1 MSNVLKSKR
10 KTDIRLYDFTI
21 FDFMTLRLFYNANII
36 TMDDALPKVDAM
48 VINDLGKIEAIGAEK
63 ELRNQFGFFSNEID
77 CHEKTIVPGLNDAHI
92 HVWKIGHLRTYMLD
106 VRGVKSIVEFKKL
119 LKDFADKNPTS
130 NWILARGINEMV
142 LDEKRL
148 PTKEDLDE
156 VITDRPV
163 FVIRTCAHIGIANS
177 KAIQISGVS
186 EATEVPFGGEIRK
199 NHDGSLQGIFTE
211 RALGLIMNNIPA
223 FTFDEYKN
231 MILEA
236 HAYLLS
242 LGITS
247 ATDPAAN
254 EELLAAYI
262 KLDQEGLLKVR
273 MNVFPLRIPDGSD
286 DIQVLPELYESDFL
300 QIKTVKFFSDGGLS
314 SATAALNV
322 PYKNTDGYKGVL
334 RLDYDKFYETAKE
347 AVDKGFSVAT
357 HAIGHQA
364 VDLTL
369 KVYSDLFKIDN
380 TLKHRIEH
388 VGFLSN
394 ENIQDFKRM
403 NMTAAMQPIFIYEL
417 ANNFKSTLPD
427 ELLDVVYPCKT
438 VLDNG
443 INLALS
449 TDGPVV
455 KEINPWVNM
464 ETAVTRKAADG
475 FVIGESQKITFKQ
488 AIHAYTVGSAMAD
501 NLENTKGSLAIGKY
515 ADFIVLNINPFDLN
529 NVSKVKTVET
539 WINGELNYKK

>member
-1 MSNVLKSKR
+1 MTFK
-10 KTDIRLYDFTI
+10 II
-21 FDFMTLRLFYNANII
+21 FNANIF
-36 TMDDALPKVDAM
+36 TMDSALPKADAM
-48 VINDLGKIEAIGAEK
+48 VINHLGIIEAIGHEVD
-63 ELRNQFGFFSNEID
+63 LRNQFDGFSNEID
-77 CHEKTIVPGLNDAHI
+77 FDGKTIVPGINDSHI

-106 VRGVKSIVEFKKL
+106 VRGVKSIVEFKKM
-119 LKDFADKNPTS
+119 LKDFAEKNPNS
-130 NWILARGINEMV
+130 KWILARGINEMV
-142 LDEKRL
+142 LEEKRL

-156 VITDRPV
+156 IITDRPV

-177 KAIQISGVS
+177 KAIAISNVD

-199 NHDGSLQGIFTE
+199 NTDGSLKGIFTE
-211 RALGLIMNNIPA
+211 RALGLIMNNIPQ
-223 FTFDEYKN
+223 FTFEEYKN

-262 KLDQEGLLKVR
+262 QLDKEGLLKVR

-286 DIQVLPELYESDFL
+286 QIQVLPEQYDSEFL

-314 SATAALNV
+314 SNTAALNV

-334 RLDYDKFYETAKE
+334 RLDYDTFYKTAKE

-369 KVYSDLFKIDN
+369 KVYSDLFEIN
-380 TLKHRIEH
+380 PNLKHRIEH

-394 ENIQDFKRM
+394 ENIHDFKRM

-417 ANNFKSTLPD
+417 ANNFKSTLED
-427 ELLDVVYPCKT
+427 ALLEVVYPCKT
-438 VLDNG
+438 VLDNN

-455 KEINPWVNM
+455 KEINPWINM

-475 FVIGESQKITFKQ
+475 FVIGESQKISFQQ
-488 AIHAYTVGSAMAD
+488 AIYAYTVGSAVAD
-501 NLENTKGSLAIGKY
+501 NLQHKKGSLTVGKY
-515 ADFIVLNINPFDLN
+515 ADFIVLDTNPFDLDD
-529 NVSKVKTVET
+529 VSGVQTISS
-539 WINGELNYKK
+539 WINGNIFYKK

>member
-1 MSNVLKSKR
+1 
-10 KTDIRLYDFTI
+10 
-21 FDFMTLRLFYNANII
+21 MTFKLVHNANII
-36 TMDDALPKVDAM
+36 TMDDAFPKADAM
-48 VINDLGKIEAIGAEK
+48 VINDLGKIEFIGTESD
-63 ELRNQFGFFSNEID
+63 LRNQFDSFTEEID
-77 CHEKTIVPGLNDAHI
+77 FQGQTIVPGLNDSHI

-106 VRGVKSIVEFKKL
+106 VRGVKSIVEFQKRLKK
-119 LKDFADKNPTS
+119 FSEKNPDS
-130 NWILARGINEMV
+130 EWIMARGINEMV
-142 LDEKRL
+142 LEEKRL

-156 VITDRPV
+156 IIFDRPV

-177 KAIQISGVS
+177 KAMEISKVD
-186 EATEVPFGGEIRK
+186 ETTEVPFGGEIRK
-199 NHDGSLQGIFTE
+199 NNDGSLHGIFTE

-223 FTFDEYKN
+223 FTFEEYKN
-231 MILEA
+231 MILGA
-236 HAYLLS
+236 HNYLLS

-286 DIQVLPELYESDFL
+286 EIQVLPDQYESEFL

-334 RLDYDKFYETAKE
+334 RLDYDKFYQTAKE

-364 VDLTL
+364 IALTL
-369 KVYSDLFKIDN
+369 KVYKDLFKIDN
-380 TLKHRIEH
+380 TLRHRIEH

-394 ENIQDFKRM
+394 ENIKDFQEM
-403 NMTAAMQPIFIYEL
+403 NMTAAMQPIFLYEL
-417 ANNFKSTLPD
+417 ANNFKSTLPN
-427 ELLDVVYPCKT
+427 ELLEVVYPCKT

-464 ETAVTRKAADG
+464 ETAVTRKAIDG
-475 FVIGESQKITFKQ
+475 FVIGESQKITFQQ
-488 AIHAYTVGSAMAD
+488 ALKAYTVGSATAD
-501 NLENTKGSLAIGKY
+501 HLENIKGSLSIGKY
-515 ADFIVLNINPFDLN
+515 ADFIVLNKNPFDLIDVS
-529 NVSKVKTVET
+529 NVETLET
-539 WINGELNYKK
+539 WINGELKYKI

>member
-1 MSNVLKSKR
+1 
-10 KTDIRLYDFTI
+10 
-21 FDFMTLRLFYNANII
+21 
-36 TMDDALPKVDAM
+36 MDDAFPKADSM
-48 VINDLGKIEAIGAEK
+48 VINNLGKIEAVGTQN
-63 ELRNQFGFFSNEID
+63 ELRNQFDSFTSAID
-77 CHEKTIVPGLNDAHI
+77 FQGKTIVPGLNDAHI

-106 VRGVKSIVEFKKL
+106 VRGVKSIVEFKEK
-119 LKDFADKNPTS
+119 LKDFAQKNPNT
-130 NWILARGINEMV
+130 NWIMARGINEMV
-142 LDEKRL
+142 LEEKRL

-156 VITDRPV
+156 VISDRPV

-177 KAIQISGVS
+177 KAIEISGVS
-186 EATEVPFGGEIRK
+186 ETTKVPFGGEIRK
-199 NHDGSLQGIFTE
+199 NKDGSLQGIFTE

-236 HAYLLS
+236 HNYLLS
-242 LGITS
+242 IGITS

-262 KLDQEGLLKVR
+262 RLDKEGLLKVR

-286 DIQVLPELYESDFL
+286 EIQVLPEIYESEFL

-322 PYKNTDGYKGVL
+322 PYKNTDGYQGVL
-334 RLDYDKFYETAKE
+334 RLDYDKFYKTAKE

-369 KVYSDLFKIDN
+369 KVYRDLFKIDN
-380 TLKHRIEH
+380 TLRHRIEH

-394 ENIQDFKRM
+394 ENIKDFKTM

-464 ETAVTRKAADG
+464 ETAVTRKAIYG
-475 FVIGESQKITFKQ
+475 FVIGESQKITFQQ
-488 AIHAYTVGSAMAD
+488 ALKAYTVGSATAD
-501 NLENTKGSLAIGKY
+501 NLENKKGTLSKGKY
-515 ADFIVLNINPFDLN
+515 ADFIVLNTNPFELE
-529 NVSKVKTVET
+529 NVSSVQASET
-539 WINGELNYKK
+539 WVNGELKHTL

>member
-1 MSNVLKSKR
+1 ML
-10 KTDIRLYDFTI
+10 DFPLHWRGVVAEKKMNFKLI
-21 FDFMTLRLFYNANII
+21 YNANII
-36 TMDDALPKVDAM
+36 TMDDAFPKADAM
-48 VINDLGKIEAIGAEK
+48 VINNLGKIEAVGTEN
-63 ELRNQFGFFSNEID
+63 ELRNKFFSFSKEVNFQG
-77 CHEKTIVPGLNDAHI
+77 KTIVPGLNDAHI

-106 VRGVKSIVEFKKL
+106 VRGVKSIVEFKEK
-119 LKDFADKNPTS
+119 LKDFAEKNPNT
-130 NWILARGINEMV
+130 NWIMARGINEMV
-142 LDEKRL
+142 LEEKRL

-156 VITDRPV
+156 VISDRPV
-163 FVIRTCAHIGIANS
+163 FVIRTCAHIGVANS
-177 KAIQISGVS
+177 KAIEISGVS

-199 NHDGSLQGIFTE
+199 NEDGSLQGIFTE

-236 HAYLLS
+236 HNYLLS

-262 KLDQEGLLKVR
+262 RLDKEGLLKVR

-286 DIQVLPELYESDFL
+286 EIQVLPEIYESEFL

-314 SATAALNV
+314 SATAAINV

-334 RLDYDKFYETAKE
+334 RLDYDTFYKTAKE

-369 KVYSDLFKIDN
+369 KVYRDLFKIDT

-394 ENIQDFKRM
+394 ENIKDFQTM

-438 VLDNG
+438 VLDSG

-475 FVIGESQKITFKQ
+475 FVIGESQKITFQQ
-488 AIHAYTVGSAMAD
+488 ALKAYTLGSAIAD
-501 NLENTKGSLAIGKY
+501 NLGHIKGSLSKGKF
-515 ADFIVLNINPFDLN
+515 ADFIVLDNNPFELE
-529 NVSKVKTVET
+529 NVSAVEAFET
-539 WINGELNYKK
+539 WVHGELKYKN

>member
-1 MSNVLKSKR
+1 MNFKLV
-10 KTDIRLYDFTI
+10 
-21 FDFMTLRLFYNANII
+21 YNANII
-36 TMDDALPKVDAM
+36 TMEDAFPKADSM
-48 VINDLGKIEAIGAEK
+48 VINNLGKIQAIGTEK
-63 ELRNQFGFFSNEID
+63 ELRDQFFSFFKEID
-77 CHEKTIVPGLNDAHI
+77 FQGKTIVPGLNDSHI

-106 VRGVKSIVEFKKL
+106 VRGVKSIVEFKEK
-119 LKDFADKNPTS
+119 LKDFAQKNPTT
-130 NWILARGINEMV
+130 NWIMARGINEMV

-156 VITDRPV
+156 VIADRPV

-177 KAIQISGVS
+177 KAMEISKVD

-199 NHDGSLQGIFTE
+199 NKDGSLQGIFIE

-223 FTFDEYKN
+223 FTFDEYKC

-236 HAYLLS
+236 HNYLLS

-254 EELLAAYI
+254 EDLLAAYLQ
-262 KLDQEGLLKVR
+262 LDQEGLLKVR

-286 DIQVLPELYESDFL
+286 EIQVLPEKYESEFL

-334 RLDYDKFYETAKE
+334 RLDYDTFYETAKE
-347 AVDKGFSVAT
+347 AVEKGFSVAT
-357 HAIGHQA
+357 HAIGHLA

-369 KVYSDLFKIDN
+369 KVYRDVFKIDP

-388 VGFLSN
+388 LGFLSK
-394 ENIQDFKRM
+394 ENIKDFQEM

-417 ANNFKSTLPD
+417 ANNFKSTMPD

-438 VLDNG
+438 VLDSG

-475 FVIGESQKITFKQ
+475 FVIGESQKITFQQ
-488 AIHAYTVGSAMAD
+488 ALKAYTLGSAIAD
-501 NLENTKGSLAIGKY
+501 NLGNVKGTLSKGKF
-515 ADFIVLNINPFDLN
+515 ADFIVLDTNPFELE
-529 NVSKVKTVET
+529 NVSNVKAIET
-539 WINGELNYKK
+539 WINGELKYKLGIGD

>member
-1 MSNVLKSKR
+1 M
-10 KTDIRLYDFTI
+10 I
-21 FDFMTLRLFYNANII
+21 FKLIHNANII
-36 TMDDALPKVDAM
+36 TMDDAFPKADAM
-48 VINDLGKIEAIGAEK
+48 VINNLGKIETIGTEK
-63 ELRNQFGFFSNEID
+63 ELRNQFNSFSEEFD
-77 CHEKTIVPGLNDAHI
+77 LQGKTVVPGLNDAHI

-106 VRGVKSIVEFKKL
+106 VRGVKSIVEFKEK
-119 LKDFADKNPTS
+119 LKDFAAKNPTS

-142 LDEKRL
+142 LEEKRL

-177 KAIQISGVS
+177 KAIEISKVDQT
-186 EATEVPFGGEIRK
+186 TEEPFGGEIRK
-199 NHDGSLQGIFTE
+199 NLDGSLQGIFTE

-236 HAYLLS
+236 HDYLLS

-254 EELLAAYI
+254 EELLDAYI
-262 KLDQEGLLKVR
+262 KLDKEGLLKVR

-286 DIQVLPELYESDFL
+286 DIQVLPEIYESEFL

-314 SATAALNV
+314 SATAAINV
-322 PYKNTDGYKGVL
+322 PYKNTEDYKGVL
-334 RLDYDKFYETAKE
+334 RLDYDKFYTTAKE

-369 KVYSDLFKIDN
+369 KVYRDLFKIN
-380 TLKHRIEH
+380 PNLKHRIEH

-394 ENIQDFKRM
+394 ENITDFQMMK
-403 NMTAAMQPIFIYEL
+403 MTAAMQPIFIYEL
-417 ANNFKSTLPD
+417 ANNFKNTLTD
-427 ELLDVVYPCKT
+427 DLLEVVYPCKT

-464 ETAVTRKAADG
+464 ETAVTRKAMDG
-475 FVIGESQKITFKQ
+475 FVIGESQKITFRQ
-488 AIHAYTVGSAMAD
+488 ALKAYTVGSAIAD
-501 NLENTKGSLAIGKY
+501 NLDNVKGSLSKAKY
-515 ADFIVLNINPFDLN
+515 ADFIVLDKNPFELKDVS
-529 NVSKVKTVET
+529 NVITSET
-539 WINGELNYKK
+539 WIQGELKYKLGHG

>member
-1 MSNVLKSKR
+1 MNFKL
-10 KTDIRLYDFTI
+10 IH
-21 FDFMTLRLFYNANII
+21 NADII
-36 TMDDALPKVDAM
+36 TMDADFPKSDSM
-48 VINDLGKIEAIGAEK
+48 VINHLGRIEALGNEA
-63 ELRNQFGFFSNEID
+63 ELRNQFGSFSEETD
-77 CHEKTIVPGLNDAHI
+77 LHGKTVVPGLNDAHI

-106 VRGVKSIVEFKKL
+106 VRGVKSIVEFKRL
-119 LKDFADKNPTS
+119 LKEFAVKNPNS
-130 NWILARGINEMV
+130 EWIMARGINEMV
-142 LDEKRL
+142 LEENRL

-156 VITDRPV
+156 IISDRPV

-177 KAIQISGVS
+177 KAIEISEVD

-199 NHDGSLQGIFTE
+199 NKDGSLQGIFTE
-211 RALGLIMNNIPA
+211 RALGLIMNKIPP
-223 FTFDEYKN
+223 FTFEEYKN
-231 MILEA
+231 MILEG
-236 HAYLLS
+236 HNYLLS
-242 LGITS
+242 MGISS

-286 DIQVLPELYESDFL
+286 EIQVLPELYQSGFL

-334 RLDYDKFYETAKE
+334 RLDHEKFYQTAKE

-369 KVYSDLFKIDN
+369 KVYRDLFKIDSS
-380 TLKHRIEH
+380 LKHRIEH

-394 ENIQDFKRM
+394 ENIKDFKEM

-438 VLDNG
+438 VLDHG

-464 ETAVTRKAADG
+464 ETAVSRKSMDG
-475 FVIGESQKITFKQ
+475 FVIGESQKITFEQ
-488 AIHAYTVGSAMAD
+488 ALKAYTVGSAVAD
-501 NLENTKGSLAIGKY
+501 NLEDIKGSLSKGKY
-515 ADFIVLNINPFDLN
+515 ADFIVLDANPFELE
-529 NVSKVKTVET
+529 NVSTVEAIET
-539 WINGELNYKK
+539 WINGELKYKKI

>member
-1 MSNVLKSKR
+1 
-10 KTDIRLYDFTI
+10 
-21 FDFMTLRLFYNANII
+21 MTLRLLYNANII
-36 TMDDALPKVDAM
+36 TIDDAFPKADAM
-48 VINDLGKIEAIGAEK
+48 VINDLGKIEAIGTEK
-63 ELRNQFGFFSNEID
+63 ELRNQFTSFSNETNFQG
-77 CHEKTIVPGLNDAHI
+77 KTIIPGLNDAHI

-119 LKDFADKNPTS
+119 LKDFAFKNPNS

-142 LDEKRL
+142 LEEKRL

-156 VITDRPV
+156 VISDRPV

-177 KAIQISGVS
+177 KSIEISGVS

-199 NHDGSLQGIFTE
+199 NQDGSLQGIFTE
-211 RALGLIMNNIPA
+211 RALGLIMNTIPA

-236 HAYLLS
+236 HNYLLS

-262 KLDQEGLLKVR
+262 RLDQEGLLKVR

-286 DIQVLPELYESDFL
+286 EIQVLPEIYESAFL

-314 SATAALNV
+314 SATAAINV
-322 PYKNTDGYKGVL
+322 PYKNTEDYKGVL

-347 AVDKGFSVAT
+347 AVVKGFSVAT

-369 KVYSDLFKIDN
+369 KVYRDLFKIDN

-394 ENIQDFKRM
+394 ENIKDFQEM

-417 ANNFKSTLPD
+417 ANNFKSTLQD
-427 ELLDVVYPCKT
+427 ELLEVVYPCKT

-475 FVIGESQKITFKQ
+475 FVIGKNQKITLQQ
-488 AIHAYTVGSAMAD
+488 ALHAYTIGSAKAD
-501 NLENTKGSLAIGKY
+501 NLESVKGSLSKGKY
-515 ADFIVLNINPFDLN
+515 ADFIVLDENPFELKDVS
-529 NVSKVKTVET
+529 NVGTSET
-539 WINGELNYKK
+539 WIQGELKYKLGLG

>member
-1 MSNVLKSKR
+1 
-10 KTDIRLYDFTI
+10 
-21 FDFMTLRLFYNANII
+21 MTFKLIHNANII
-36 TMDDALPKVDAM
+36 TMDSALPKAESM
-48 VINDLGKIEAIGAEK
+48 VINNLGKIEAIGTELD
-63 ELRNQFGFFSNEID
+63 LRNQFTSFSGEFD
-77 CHEKTIVPGLNDAHI
+77 FKGKTIVPGLNDSHI

-106 VRGVKSIVEFKKL
+106 VRGVKSIVEFQKKL
-119 LKDFADKNPTS
+119 KEFAEKNPNS
-130 NWILARGINEMV
+130 EWILARGINEMV
-142 LDEKRL
+142 LEEKRL
-148 PTKEDLDE
+148 PTKEDLDD
-156 VITDRPV
+156 IISDRPV

-177 KAIQISGVS
+177 KAMSISKVS

-199 NHDGSLQGIFTE
+199 NQDGSLQGIFTE
-211 RALGLIMNNIPA
+211 RALGLIMNNIPP
-223 FTFDEYKN
+223 FTFEEYKN

-236 HAYLLS
+236 HNYLLS

-286 DIQVLPELYESDFL
+286 EIQVLPEQYESEFL

-314 SATAALNV
+314 SATAAINV

-334 RLDYDKFYETAKE
+334 RLDYDTFYQTAKE

-369 KVYSDLFKIDN
+369 KVYRDLFKINN
-380 TLKHRIEH
+380 TLRHRIEH

-394 ENIQDFKRM
+394 ENIKDFKEM

-464 ETAVTRKAADG
+464 QTAVTRKAMDG
-475 FVIGESQKITFKQ
+475 FVIGESQKITFEQ
-488 AIHAYTVGSAMAD
+488 ALNAYTFGSAVAD
-501 NLENTKGSLAIGKY
+501 NLEHVKGSLSKGKY
-515 ADFIVLNINPFDLN
+515 ADFIVLNMNPFELE
-529 NVSKVKTVET
+529 NVSSVEANET
-539 WINGELNYKK
+539 WINGELKYKLGVGY

>member
-1 MSNVLKSKR
+1 MENANQNNQSPTVPPSGARGL
-10 KTDIRLYDFTI
+10 
-21 FDFMTLRLFYNANII
+21 LFNANII
-36 TMDDALPKVDAM
+36 TMDPTLPQAESM
-48 VINDLGKIEAIGAEK
+48 VVNSLGIIEAIGTAID
-63 ELRNQFGFFSNEID
+63 LRNQFASFSDEVD
-77 CHEKTIVPGLNDAHI
+77 FQGQTIIPGLNDAHI

-106 VRGVKSIVEFKKL
+106 VRGVKSITEFQKKL
-119 LKDFADKNPTS
+119 KEFGIKNPNS
-130 NWILARGINEMV
+130 GWILARGINEMV
-142 LDEKRL
+142 LEEKRL

-156 VITDRPV
+156 VISDRPV

-177 KAIQISGVS
+177 KAMEISKVD
-186 EATEVPFGGEIRK
+186 ETTEVPFGGEIRK
-199 NHDGSLQGIFTE
+199 NKNGSLQGIFTE
-211 RALGLIMNNIPA
+211 RALGLIMNTIPA
-223 FTFDEYKN
+223 FTFDEYKK

-236 HAYLLS
+236 HNYLLS

-254 EELLAAYI
+254 EDLLAAYI

-273 MNVFPLRIPDGSD
+273 MNVFPLRIPDGTD
-286 DIQVLPELYESDFL
+286 EIQVLPERYESEFL

-314 SATAALNV
+314 SATAAINV

-334 RLDYDKFYETAKE
+334 RLDYDKFYNTAKE

-364 VDLTL
+364 IDLTL
-369 KVYSDLFKIDN
+369 KVYRDLFKIDN

-394 ENIQDFKRM
+394 ENIKDFQAM

-417 ANNFKSTLPD
+417 ANNFKSTLSD
-427 ELLDVVYPCKT
+427 ALLEVVYPCKT

-464 ETAVTRKAADG
+464 ETAVTRKAMDG
-475 FVIGESQKITFKQ
+475 AVIGESQKITFQQ
-488 AIHAYTVGSAMAD
+488 ALKAYTMGSAIAD
-501 NLENTKGSLAIGKY
+501 NLEIIKGSLSKGKV
-515 ADFIVLNINPFDLN
+515 ADFVVLDVNPFELE
-529 NVSKVKTVET
+529 NVSKVGTNET
-539 WINGELNYKK
+539 WIKGEIKYKK

>member
-1 MSNVLKSKR
+1 M
-10 KTDIRLYDFTI
+10 I
-21 FDFMTLRLFYNANII
+21 FKLIHNTNII
-36 TMDDALPKVDAM
+36 TMDEAFPKADAM
-48 VINDLGKIEAIGAEK
+48 VLNDLGKIEAIGTENN
-63 ELRNQFGFFSNEID
+63 LRNQFKFFSKEID
-77 CHEKTIVPGLNDAHI
+77 FQGKTIVPGLNDAHI

-106 VRGVKSIVEFKKL
+106 VRGVKSIVEFKEK
-119 LKDFADKNPTS
+119 LKDFAAKNPTS

-142 LDEKRL
+142 LEEKRL
-148 PTKEDLDE
+148 PTKEDLDA
-156 VITDRPV
+156 VITDKPV

-177 KAIQISGVS
+177 KAIEISDVD
-186 EATEVPFGGEIRK
+186 ENTEVPFGGEIRK
-199 NHDGSLQGIFTE
+199 NQDGSLQGIFTE

-236 HAYLLS
+236 HNYLLS

-254 EELLAAYI
+254 EKLLAAYI
-262 KLDQEGLLKVR
+262 KLDKEGLLKVR

-286 DIQVLPELYESDFL
+286 EIQVLPELYESEYL

-314 SATAALNV
+314 SATAAINV

-334 RLDYDKFYETAKE
+334 RLDYDKFYATAKE
-347 AVDKGFSVAT
+347 AVAKGFSVAT

-369 KVYSDLFKIDN
+369 KVYRDLFKIN
-380 TLKHRIEH
+380 PNLKHRIEH

-394 ENIQDFKRM
+394 ENIQDFQTM

-417 ANNFKSTLPD
+417 ANNFKNTLTD
-427 ELLDVVYPCKT
+427 DLLDVVYPCKT

-464 ETAVTRKAADG
+464 ETAVTRKAIDG
-475 FVIGESQKITFKQ
+475 FVIGESQKITFEQ
-488 AIHAYTVGSAMAD
+488 ALKAYTVGSAIAD
-501 NLENTKGSLAIGKY
+501 NLENIKGSLSKGKY
-515 ADFIVLNINPFDLN
+515 ADFIVLDKNPFELN
-529 NVSKVKTVET
+529 DVSSIKTLET
-539 WINGELNYKK
+539 WINGELKYKN

>member
-1 MSNVLKSKR
+1 
-10 KTDIRLYDFTI
+10 
-21 FDFMTLRLFYNANII
+21 
-36 TMDDALPKVDAM
+36 MDDAFPKADSM
-48 VINDLGKIEAIGAEK
+48 VINNLGKIEAIGTEND
-63 ELRNQFGFFSNEID
+63 LRDKFFSFSSTID
-77 CHEKTIVPGLNDAHI
+77 FQGKTIVPGLNDAHI

-106 VRGVKSIVEFKKL
+106 VRGVKSIVEFKEK
-119 LKDFADKNPTS
+119 LKDFAEKNPKT
-130 NWILARGINEMV
+130 NWIMARGINEMV
-142 LDEKRL
+142 LEEKRL

-156 VITDRPV
+156 VISDRPV

-177 KAIQISGVS
+177 KAIEISGVS

-199 NHDGSLQGIFTE
+199 NQDGSLQGIFTE

-236 HAYLLS
+236 HNYLLS

-254 EELLAAYI
+254 EELLDAYI
-262 KLDQEGLLKVR
+262 RLDKEGLLKVR

-286 DIQVLPELYESDFL
+286 EIQVLPEIYESEFL

-314 SATAALNV
+314 SATAAINV
-322 PYKNTDGYKGVL
+322 AYKNTDGYKGVL
-334 RLDYDKFYETAKE
+334 RLDYDKFYQTAKE
-347 AVDKGFSVAT
+347 AVTKGFSVAT

-369 KVYSDLFKIDN
+369 KVYRDLFKIDN
-380 TLKHRIEH
+380 SLRHRIEH

-394 ENIQDFKRM
+394 ENIKDFQEM

-417 ANNFKSTLPD
+417 ANNFKNTLTD
-427 ELLDVVYPCKT
+427 DLLDVVYPCKT

-475 FVIGESQKITFKQ
+475 FVIGESQKITFEQ
-488 AIHAYTVGSAMAD
+488 AIKAYTLGSATAD
-501 NLENTKGSLAIGKY
+501 NLEKVKGSLSKGKY
-515 ADFIVLNINPFDLN
+515 ADFIVLSTNPFDLN
-529 NVSKVKTVET
+529 DVSNVVTLET
-539 WINGELNYKK
+539 WIQGELKYKLV

>member
-1 MSNVLKSKR
+1 MN
-10 KTDIRLYDFTI
+10 
-21 FDFMTLRLFYNANII
+21 
-36 TMDDALPKVDAM
+36 DAFPKADSM
-48 VINDLGKIEAIGAEK
+48 VINNLGIIEDVGTEN
-63 ELRNQFGFFSNEID
+63 ELRNQFNSFSSIINFQG
-77 CHEKTIVPGLNDAHI
+77 KTIIPGLNDSHI

-106 VRGVKSIVEFKKL
+106 VRGIKSIVEFKQKL
-119 LKDFADKNPTS
+119 KEFADKNPKS
-130 NWILARGINEMV
+130 NWIMARGVNEMV
-142 LDEKRL
+142 LEERRL

-156 VITDRPV
+156 VVSDRPI

-177 KAIQISGVS
+177 KAIEISGVD
-186 EATEVPFGGEIRK
+186 ENTKEPFGGEIRK
-199 NHDGSLQGIFTE
+199 NKDGSLQGIFTE

-236 HAYLLS
+236 HNYLLS

-254 EELLAAYI
+254 EELLDAYI
-262 KLDQEGLLKVR
+262 RLDKEGLLKVR

-286 DIQVLPELYESDFL
+286 KIQILPEKYESEFL
-300 QIKTVKFFSDGGLS
+300 QIKTVKFFADGGLS
-314 SATAALNV
+314 SATAAINI
-322 PYKNTDGYKGVL
+322 PYKNTDGYRGVL
-334 RLDYDKFYETAKE
+334 RLDYDKFYKTAKE
-347 AVDKGFSVAT
+347 AVENGFSVAT

-369 KVYSDLFKIDN
+369 KVYRDLFKIDT

-388 VGFLSN
+388 LGFLSN
-394 ENIQDFKRM
+394 ENIKDFQKM

-417 ANNFKSTLPD
+417 ANNFKSTMPN

-438 VLDNG
+438 VLESG

-455 KEINPWVNM
+455 KEINPWINL
-464 ETAVTRKAADG
+464 ETAITRKASDG
-475 FVIGESQKITFKQ
+475 SVIGESQKITLQQ
-488 AIHAYTVGSAMAD
+488 ALKAYTLGSAVAD
-501 NLENTKGSLAIGKY
+501 NLEHIKGSLSKGKF
-515 ADFIVLNINPFDLN
+515 ADFIVLNKNPFDLE
-529 NVSKVKTVET
+529 NVSTVESNET
-539 WINGELNYKK
+539 WVNGELKYKI

>member
-1 MSNVLKSKR
+1 
-10 KTDIRLYDFTI
+10 
-21 FDFMTLRLFYNANII
+21 MTFKLIYNAHII
-36 TMDDALPKVDAM
+36 TMDEAISKADSM
-48 VINDLGKIEAIGAEK
+48 VINQLGKIEAIGE
-63 ELRNQFGFFSNEID
+63 EITLRKQFSSFSEEVNFKGKI
-77 CHEKTIVPGLNDAHI
+77 IVPGLNDSHI
-92 HVWKIGHLRTYMLD
+92 HAWKIGHLRTYMLD
-106 VRGVKSIVEFKKL
+106 VRGVKSIVEFKNR
-119 LKDFADKNPTS
+119 LKDFAKKNPNS
-130 NWILARGINEMV
+130 NWILARGINEMA
-142 LDEKRL
+142 LEEKRL

-156 VITDRPV
+156 VISDKPV

-177 KAIQISGVS
+177 KAIEISNVN
-186 EATEVPFGGEIRK
+186 EATKVPFGGEIRK
-199 NHDGSLQGIFTE
+199 NEDGSLQGIFAE
-211 RALGLIMNNIPA
+211 RALGLIMNNIPQ
-223 FTFDEYKN
+223 FTFEEYKN

-236 HAYLLS
+236 HNYLLS

-262 KLDQEGLLKVR
+262 KLDEEGLLKVR

-286 DIQVLPELYESDFL
+286 EIQVLPQKYQSEFL

-322 PYKNTDGYKGVL
+322 PYKNTEGYKGVL
-334 RLDYDKFYETAKE
+334 RLDYDKFFKTAKE

-364 VDLTL
+364 IDLTL
-369 KVYSDLFKIDN
+369 KVYRELFKINN

-388 VGFLSN
+388 VGFLSD
-394 ENIQDFKRM
+394 ENIKDFKQM

-417 ANNFKSTLPD
+417 ANNFKNTLND
-427 ELLDVVYPCKT
+427 DLLEVVYPCKT

-464 ETAVTRKAADG
+464 ETAVTRKAMDG
-475 FVIGESQKITFKQ
+475 FVIGKNQKITLQQ
-488 AIHAYTVGSAMAD
+488 ALKAYTVGSAIAD
-501 NLENTKGSLAIGKY
+501 NLENIKGSLSKGKY
-515 ADFIVLNINPFDLN
+515 ADFIILDKNPFDLKD
-529 NVSKVKTVET
+529 VSSVQTTET
-539 WINGELNYKK
+539 WVNGKLSYKRRE

>member
-1 MSNVLKSKR
+1 
-10 KTDIRLYDFTI
+10 
-21 FDFMTLRLFYNANII
+21 MTFKLIHNANII
-36 TMDDALPKVDAM
+36 TMDDAFPKANAM
-48 VINDLGKIEAIGAEK
+48 VINNLGKIEAIGTEND
-63 ELRNQFGFFSNEID
+63 LRDKFFSFSSTID
-77 CHEKTIVPGLNDAHI
+77 FQGKTIVPGLNDAHI

-106 VRGVKSIVEFKKL
+106 VRGVKSIVEFKEK
-119 LKDFADKNPTS
+119 LKDFAEKNPKT
-130 NWILARGINEMV
+130 NWIMARGINEMV
-142 LDEKRL
+142 LEEKRL

-156 VITDRPV
+156 VISDRPV

-177 KAIQISGVS
+177 KAIEISGVS

-199 NHDGSLQGIFTE
+199 NQDGSLQGIFTE

-236 HAYLLS
+236 HNYLLS

-254 EELLAAYI
+254 EELLDAYI
-262 KLDQEGLLKVR
+262 RLDKEGLLKVR

-286 DIQVLPELYESDFL
+286 EIQVLPEIYESEFL

-314 SATAALNV
+314 SATAAINV
-322 PYKNTDGYKGVL
+322 AYKNTDGYKGVL
-334 RLDYDKFYETAKE
+334 RLDYDKFYQTAKE
-347 AVDKGFSVAT
+347 AVTKGFSVAT

-369 KVYSDLFKIDN
+369 KVYRDLFKIDN
-380 TLKHRIEH
+380 SLRHRIEH

-394 ENIQDFKRM
+394 ENIKDFQEM

-417 ANNFKSTLPD
+417 ANNFKNTLTD
-427 ELLDVVYPCKT
+427 DLLDVVYPCKT

-464 ETAVTRKAADG
+464 ETAVTRKAVDG
-475 FVIGESQKITFKQ
+475 FVIGESQKITFEQ
-488 AIHAYTVGSAMAD
+488 AIKAYTLGSATAD
-501 NLENTKGSLAIGKY
+501 NLEKVKGSLSKGKY
-515 ADFIVLNINPFDLN
+515 ADFIVLSTNPFDLN
-529 NVSKVKTVET
+529 DVSNVVTLET
-539 WINGELNYKK
+539 WIQGELKYKLV

>member
-1 MSNVLKSKR
+1 
-10 KTDIRLYDFTI
+10 
-21 FDFMTLRLFYNANII
+21 MTFKLIHNANII
-36 TMDDALPKVDAM
+36 TMDAALPQADAM
-48 VINDLGKIEAIGAEK
+48 VINHLGKIESLGTESD
-63 ELRNQFGFFSNEID
+63 LRNQFNSFSNEIN
-77 CHEKTIVPGLNDAHI
+77 CNKHTIVPGLNDAHI
-92 HVWKIGHLRTYMLD
+92 HVWKIGHLRTFMLD
-106 VRGVKSIVEFKKL
+106 VRGVKSIVEFKKM
-119 LKDFADKNPTS
+119 LKDFADRNPS
-130 NWILARGINEMV
+130 SKWIMARGINEMV
-142 LDEKRL
+142 LEEKRL

-156 VITDRPV
+156 VINDRPV
-163 FVIRTCAHIGIANS
+163 FVIRTCAHIGSANS
-177 KAIQISGVS
+177 KAIEISGVN

-199 NHDGSLQGIFTE
+199 NTDGSLQGIFTE

-223 FTFDEYKN
+223 FTFEEYKT

-236 HAYLLS
+236 HNYLIS
-242 LGITS
+242 HGITS

-254 EELLAAYI
+254 EELLAAYL

-286 DIQVLPELYESDFL
+286 EIQVLPELYESEFL
-300 QIKTVKFFSDGGLS
+300 RIKTVKFFSDGGLS
-314 SATAALNV
+314 SATAAINV

-334 RLDYDKFYETAKE
+334 RLDYDTFFATAKE
-347 AVDKGFSVAT
+347 AVEKGFSIAT

-364 VDLTL
+364 IDLTL
-369 KVYSDLFKIDN
+369 KVYRDLFKIDT

-394 ENIQDFKRM
+394 ENIQDFKQM

-417 ANNFKSTLPD
+417 ANNFKNTLTD

-464 ETAVTRKAADG
+464 ETAVTRKAIDG
-475 FVIGESQKITFKQ
+475 FVISQSQKITFEQ
-488 AIHAYTVGSAMAD
+488 ALKAYTMGSAIAD
-501 NLENTKGSLAIGKY
+501 DLEKIKGSLSKGKY
-515 ADFIVLNINPFDLN
+515 ADFIVLNKNPFKLE
-529 NVSKVKTVET
+529 NVSTVEANET
-539 WINGELNYKK
+539 WINGELIWTRNQNIL

>member
-1 MSNVLKSKR
+1 
-10 KTDIRLYDFTI
+10 
-21 FDFMTLRLFYNANII
+21 MTLKLIHNAII
-36 TMDDALPKVDAM
+36 YTMESVLPKADSM
-48 VINDLGKIEAIGAEK
+48 VINHLGIIEAIGTE
-63 ELRNQFGFFSNEID
+63 EEMRNQFHSFSEEID
-77 CHEKTIVPGLNDAHI
+77 FQGKTIVPGLNDAHI

-119 LKDFADKNPTS
+119 LKEFADKNPS
-130 NWILARGINEMV
+130 SYWIMARGINEMV
-142 LDEKRL
+142 LEEKRL

-156 VITDRPV
+156 VVSDRPV

-177 KAIQISGVS
+177 KAIELSHVN

-199 NHDGSLQGIFTE
+199 NEDGSLQGIFTE
-211 RALGLIMNNIPA
+211 RALGLIMNTIPP
-223 FTFDEYKN
+223 FTFEEYKN

-236 HAYLLS
+236 HNYLLS

-262 KLDQEGLLKVR
+262 QLDKEGLLRVR

-286 DIQVLPELYESDFL
+286 EIQVLPERYESDFL

-322 PYKNTDGYKGVL
+322 PYKNTNGYKGVL
-334 RLDYDKFYETAKE
+334 RLEYDTFYKTAKE

-369 KVYSDLFKIDN
+369 KVYRDLFKIDS

-388 VGFLSN
+388 VGFLS
-394 ENIQDFKRM
+394 EGNIKDFKQM

-427 ELLDVVYPCKT
+427 ALLDVVYPCKT

-455 KEINPWVNM
+455 KEINPWVNI
-464 ETAVTRKAADG
+464 ETAITRKAADG
-475 FVIGESQKITFKQ
+475 FVIGESQKITLQQ
-488 AIHAYTVGSAMAD
+488 ALYAYTVGSAVAD
-501 NLENTKGSLAIGKY
+501 NLKDKKGSLSRGKY
-515 ADFIVLNINPFDLN
+515 ADFIVLDKNPHELLD
-529 NVSKVKTVET
+529 VSTIQTNESWVQGK
-539 WINGELNYKK
+539 LYYKKDI

>member
-1 MSNVLKSKR
+1 MNFKL
-10 KTDIRLYDFTI
+10 LH
-21 FDFMTLRLFYNANII
+21 NATII
-36 TMDDALPKVDAM
+36 TMEDTFSKADSM
-48 VINDLGKIEAIGAEK
+48 VINNWGKIEAIGTEV
-63 ELRNQFGFFSNEID
+63 ELRKQFAAFSKEYD
-77 CHEKTIVPGLNDAHI
+77 FKGKTIVPGLNDAHI
-92 HVWKIGHLRTYMLD
+92 HVWKIGHLRTNMLD
-106 VRGVKSIVEFKKL
+106 VRGIKSIVEFKEK
-119 LKDFADKNPTS
+119 LKDFAHKNPNA
-130 NWILARGINEMV
+130 NWIMARGINEMV
-142 LDEKRL
+142 LEERRL

-156 VITDRPV
+156 VIIDRPV
-163 FVIRTCAHIGIANS
+163 LVIRTCAHIGIANS
-177 KAIQISGVS
+177 KAIKMSGVN
-186 EATEVPFGGEIRK
+186 ETTEVPFGGEIRK
-199 NHDGSLQGIFTE
+199 NKDGSLQGVFAE

-236 HAYLLS
+236 HNYLLS

-254 EELLAAYI
+254 EALLDAYI
-262 KLDQEGLLKVR
+262 RLDKEGLLKVR

-286 DIQVLPELYESDFL
+286 EIQVLPEKYESEFL
-300 QIKTVKFFSDGGLS
+300 QIKTVKFFADGGLS

-334 RLDYDKFYETAKE
+334 RLDYDTFYKTAKE

-369 KVYSDLFKIDN
+369 KVYRDLFKIDN
-380 TLKHRIEH
+380 TLKHRMEH

-394 ENIQDFKRM
+394 ENIEDFNQM
-403 NMTAAMQPIFIYEL
+403 NMTASMQPIFIYEL
-417 ANNFKSTLPD
+417 ANNFKSTLPY
-427 ELLDVVYPCKT
+427 ELLEVVYPCKT
-438 VLDNG
+438 VLENK
-443 INLALS
+443 INMAFS

-475 FVIGESQKITFKQ
+475 FVVGENQKITFQQ
-488 AIHAYTVGSAMAD
+488 ALKAYTLGSAIAD
-501 NLENTKGSLAIGKY
+501 NLGHIKGSLSKGKF
-515 ADFIVLNINPFDLN
+515 ADFIVLNTNPFEMND
-529 NVSKVKTVET
+529 VSKVEALET
-539 WINGELNYKK
+539 WVNGKLEYTK

>member
-1 MSNVLKSKR
+1 VQQILIK
-10 KTDIRLYDFTI
+10 
-21 FDFMTLRLFYNANII
+21 NATII
-36 TMDDALPKVDAM
+36 TMDKAIPQADSM
-48 VINDLGKIEAIGAEK
+48 VINDLGKIEAIGSVS
-63 ELRNQFGFFSNEID
+63 ELRNQFGSFQKEVD
-77 CHEKTIVPGLNDAHI
+77 YHGKTIVPGLNDAHI

-106 VRGVKSIVEFKKL
+106 VRGVTSIVEFKQK
-119 LKDFADKNPTS
+119 LKDFAAKNPSTA
-130 NWILARGINEMV
+130 WIMARGINEMV
-142 LDEKRL
+142 LEEKRL

-156 VITDRPV
+156 VISDRPV

-177 KAIQISGVS
+177 LAMQLSGVD

-199 NHDGSLQGIFTE
+199 NENGSLQGIFTE
-211 RALGLIMNNIPA
+211 RALGLIMNNIPP
-223 FTFDEYKN
+223 FTFEEYKN
-231 MILEA
+231 MIVEA
-236 HAYLLS
+236 HNYLLS

-262 KLDQEGLLKVR
+262 QLDKEGLLKVR

-286 DIQVLPELYESDFL
+286 EIQVLPEAYESEFL

-334 RLDYDKFYETAKE
+334 RLDYDKFYVTAKE
-347 AVDKGFSVAT
+347 AVLKGFSVAT

-364 VDLTL
+364 MDLTL
-369 KVYSDLFKIDN
+369 KVYSDLFEIDPS
-380 TLKHRIEH
+380 LKHRIEH

-394 ENIQDFKRM
+394 ENINDFRRM

-417 ANNFKSTLPD
+417 ANNFKNTLTD
-427 ELLDVVYPCKT
+427 DLLDVVYPCKT

-455 KEINPWVNM
+455 KEINPWVNI
-464 ETAVTRKAADG
+464 ETAITRKAADG
-475 FVIGESQKITFKQ
+475 SVIGENQKISLQQ
-488 AIHAYTVGSAMAD
+488 ALYAYTQGSAVAD
-501 NLENTKGSLAIGKY
+501 NYENVKGSLTAGKL
-515 ADFIVLNINPFDLN
+515 ADFIVLDCNPFELSD
-529 NVSKVKTVET
+529 VSGIET
-539 WINGELNYKK
+539 LDTWVAGKLKYKK

>member
-1 MSNVLKSKR
+1 MNFKL
-10 KTDIRLYDFTI
+10 I
-21 FDFMTLRLFYNANII
+21 YNANII
-36 TMDDALPKVDAM
+36 TMDDAFPKADAM
-48 VINDLGKIEAIGAEK
+48 VINNLGKIEALGNES
-63 ELRNQFGFFSNEID
+63 ELREKFFSFSAAFNFQG
-77 CHEKTIVPGLNDAHI
+77 KTIVPGLNDAHI

-106 VRGVKSIVEFKKL
+106 VRGIKSIVEFKEK
-119 LKDFADKNPTS
+119 LKDFAQKNPNT
-130 NWILARGINEMV
+130 NWIMARGINEMV
-142 LDEKRL
+142 LEEKRL

-156 VITDRPV
+156 VISDRPV

-177 KAIQISGVS
+177 KAIEISGVS
-186 EATEVPFGGEIRK
+186 ETTEVPFGGEIRK
-199 NHDGSLQGIFTE
+199 NKDGSLQGIFTE

-236 HAYLLS
+236 HNYLLS

-254 EELLAAYI
+254 EELLDAYI
-262 KLDQEGLLKVR
+262 RLDKEGLLKVR

-286 DIQVLPELYESDFL
+286 EIQVLPEIYESDFL

-334 RLDYDKFYETAKE
+334 RLDYDKFYKTAKE

-369 KVYSDLFKIDN
+369 KVYRDLFKIDN

-394 ENIQDFKRM
+394 ENIKDFQMM

-438 VLDNG
+438 VLNSR

-475 FVIGESQKITFKQ
+475 FVIGESQKITFQQ
-488 AIHAYTVGSAMAD
+488 ALKAYTLGSAIAD
-501 NLENTKGSLAIGKY
+501 NLGHIKGTLSKGKF
-515 ADFIVLNINPFDLN
+515 ADFIVLDKNPFELE
-529 NVSKVKTVET
+529 NVSDVEASET
-539 WINGELNYKK
+539 WINGELKYKLGIGY

>member
-1 MSNVLKSKR
+1 MN
-10 KTDIRLYDFTI
+10 
-21 FDFMTLRLFYNANII
+21 FYNQLSEDCHHKYKNNTMNFQLIHNATIN
-36 TMDDALPKVDAM
+36 TMDDAFPKADSM
-48 VINDLGKIEAIGAEK
+48 VINDLGKIEAIGSAI
-63 ELRNQFGFFSNEID
+63 ELRNQFGSFQEEID
-77 CHEKTIVPGLNDAHI
+77 FYGKTIVPGLNDAHI

-106 VRGVKSIVEFKKL
+106 VRGIKSIVEFKKK
-119 LKDFADKNPTS
+119 LKDFAAKNPNS
-130 NWILARGINEMV
+130 EWIMARGINEMV
-142 LDEKRL
+142 LEEKRL

-156 VITDRPV
+156 VISDRPV

-177 KAIQISGVS
+177 KAIKISGVS

-199 NHDGSLQGIFTE
+199 NQDGSLQGIFTE
-211 RALGLIMNNIPA
+211 RALGLIMNNIPP
-223 FTFDEYKN
+223 FTFEEYKN

-236 HAYLLS
+236 HSYLLS

-262 KLDQEGLLKVR
+262 QLDKEGLLKVR

-286 DIQVLPELYESDFL
+286 EIQVLPEQYESEFL

-347 AVDKGFSVAT
+347 AVAKGFSVAT

-369 KVYSDLFKIDN
+369 KVYSDLFKIDP
-380 TLKHRIEH
+380 TLRHRIEH
-388 VGFLSN
+388 VGFLSQ
-394 ENIQDFKRM
+394 ENINDFKRM

-455 KEINPWVNM
+455 KEINPWVNI
-464 ETAVTRKAADG
+464 ETAITRKAADG
-475 FVIGESQKITFKQ
+475 SVIGENQKITLRQ
-488 AIHAYTVGSAMAD
+488 AIYAYTVGSAVAD
-501 NLENTKGSLAIGKY
+501 NLENVKGSLTVGKY
-515 ADFIVLNINPFDLN
+515 ADFIVLDENPFDLKD
-529 NVSKVKTVET
+529 VSKVQTVET
-539 WINGELNYKK
+539 WVQGKLKHKK

>member
-1 MSNVLKSKR
+1 MSL
-10 KTDIRLYDFTI
+10 ILI
-21 FDFMTLRLFYNANII
+21 HNANIL
-36 TMDDALPKVDAM
+36 TMDNAFAKADSM
-48 VINDLGKIEAIGAEK
+48 VINDSGKIEAIGSAI
-63 ELRNQFGFFSNEID
+63 ELRNQFGPFQETID
-77 CHEKTIVPGLNDAHI
+77 FQGKTIIPGLNDAHI

-106 VRGVKSIVEFKKL
+106 VRGIKSIVEFKQK
-119 LKDFADKNPTS
+119 LKDFAAKNPNS
-130 NWILARGINEMV
+130 EWIMARGINEMV
-142 LDEKRL
+142 LEEKRL

-156 VITDRPV
+156 IISDRPV

-177 KAIQISGVS
+177 KAMAISGVS
-186 EATEVPFGGEIRK
+186 EVTEVPFGGEIRK
-199 NHDGSLQGIFTE
+199 NQDGSLQGIFTE
-211 RALGLIMNNIPA
+211 RALGLIMNNIPP
-223 FTFDEYKN
+223 FTFEEYKN

-236 HAYLLS
+236 HSYLLS

-262 KLDQEGLLKVR
+262 QLDAAGLLKVR

-286 DIQVLPELYESDFL
+286 EIQVLPEQYESEFL

-347 AVDKGFSVAT
+347 AVAKGFSVAT

-369 KVYSDLFKIDN
+369 KVYSDLFKIGP
-380 TLKHRIEH
+380 TLRHRIEH
-388 VGFLSN
+388 VGFLSQ
-394 ENIQDFKRM
+394 ENINDFKRM

-455 KEINPWVNM
+455 KEINPWINI
-464 ETAVTRKAADG
+464 ETAITRKAADG
-475 FVIGESQKITFKQ
+475 SVIGESQKITLQQ
-488 AIHAYTVGSAMAD
+488 ALYGYTVGSAVAD
-501 NLENTKGSLAIGKY
+501 NLENVKGSLAVGKY
-515 ADFIVLNINPFDLN
+515 ADFIVLNENPFELN
-529 NVSKVKTVET
+529 DVSKVQTMET
-539 WINGELNYKK
+539 WCAGKLIFKKD

>member
-1 MSNVLKSKR
+1 MKNTNQKAQISAPSPSERAGV
-10 KTDIRLYDFTI
+10 RLI
-21 FDFMTLRLFYNANII
+21 YNANIF
-36 TMDDALPKVDAM
+36 TMDEAFPKADSM
-48 VINDLGKIEAIGAEK
+48 VINNAGKIEAVGKEK
-63 ELRNQFGFFSNEID
+63 DLRNQFDSFSSTINFQG
-77 CHEKTIVPGLNDAHI
+77 KTIIPGLNDAHI

-106 VRGVKSIVEFKKL
+106 VRGIKSIVEFKQKL
-119 LKDFADKNPTS
+119 KEFADKNPKS
-130 NWILARGINEMV
+130 NWIMARGVNEMV
-142 LDEKRL
+142 LEEKRL

-156 VITDRPV
+156 VISDRPV

-177 KAIQISGVS
+177 KAIEISGVS
-186 EATEVPFGGEIRK
+186 EATEEPFGGEIRK
-199 NHDGSLQGIFTE
+199 NKDGSLQGIFTE

-223 FTFDEYKN
+223 FTFEEYKN

-236 HAYLLS
+236 HNYLLS

-254 EELLAAYI
+254 EELLDAYI
-262 KLDQEGLLKVR
+262 RLDKEGLLKVR

-286 DIQVLPELYESDFL
+286 EIQALPEQYESDFL

-314 SATAALNV
+314 SATAAINV

-334 RLDYDKFYETAKE
+334 RLDYDKFYQTAKE
-347 AVDKGFSVAT
+347 AVEKGFSVAT

-369 KVYSDLFKIDN
+369 KVYRDLFKIDT

-394 ENIQDFKRM
+394 ENIKDFQTM
-403 NMTAAMQPIFIYEL
+403 NMTAAMQPVFIYEL
-417 ANNFKSTLPD
+417 ANNFKNTMVD

-438 VLDNG
+438 VLDSG

-455 KEINPWVNM
+455 KEINPWVNL

-475 FVIGESQKITFKQ
+475 SVLGESQKITFEQ
-488 AIHAYTVGSAMAD
+488 ALKAYTLGSAVAD
-501 NLENTKGSLAIGKY
+501 NLENQKGSLSKGKV
-515 ADFIVLNINPFDLN
+515 ADFIVLNENPFELED
-529 NVSKVKTVET
+529 VSKVQALET
-539 WINGELNYKK
+539 WINGELKYKK